1 MTLTENSAPPAL
13 PAIDALPDHPL
24 AVLTAREIRRVTEV
38 LTSAQALTRSAR
50 FVFIELQEPPK
61 HEVLT
66 WRPGTPW
73 DRQAFVVLR
82 ERAERTTYEA
92 VVSITR
98 GEVLSWTRV
107 DGVQPPMMGEEFLA
121 CEAAVQADPRWQAAM
136 RARGVT
142 DFALTMVDPWASGY
156 LGPQDDADRRRLARP
171 LTFVR
176 TSAQDNGYARPVEGL
191 VVEFDLDTMT
201 VLDVLDTGVVPLP
214 LFPGNYY
221 PELMVEPGNVPA
233 FSELRPEPRTIAIT
247 QPDGPSFSVDGHAVS
262 WQNWR
267 LRLGFTP
274 REGLVLHDVRYV
286 DRGVERPVLYRA
298 ALSEMYVPYGDPSP
312 LHKNKNVFD
321 EGEYGM
327 GVMANALELGCDCL
341 GEIRYFDAVVNDND
355 GQPVTMPNAIC
366 MHEED
371 ASIGWKHTDFRT
383 GRAEVRRNRRL
394 VVSFISTV
402 GNYEYGFY
410 WNLYLDGSIEFE
422 VKLTGIISTGALLP
436 GEVPR
441 HGTVVAPGLYGPHHQ
456 HFFSVRLDMRVDGD
470 RNNLYEVQTEAL
482 PPGPDNPH
490 GNAWIQTKRLLAS
503 ELEAQRTIDPL
514 AARSWLITSADTRN
528 ALGGEPGY
536 KLEPGSNVLPFWQ
549 PGSQQADR
557 GGFAEKHLWGT
568 PYAPRERYAAGE
580 YVAQNPGFDGLVRY
594 SAADRDLTASD
605 LVVWYTA
612 GAHHVARPEDWPV
625 MPVST
630 VGFHLKPVGFFDGNP
645 MLDLPPQRSACHG
658 AVVDQACGCGCGQD
672 VR

>member
-1 MTLTENSAPPAL
+1 MTLTSDGPAPTVLDAVPAE
-13 PAIDALPDHPL
+13 HPL
-24 AVLTAREIRRVTEV
+24 APLTADEIAR
-38 LTSAQALTRSAR
+38 TSALLRAAQDLGPTAR
-50 FVFIELQEPPK
+50 FVFVELAEPPK
-61 HEVLT
+61 QEVLA
-66 WRPGTPW
+66 WVPGTPW

-82 ERAERTTYEA
+82 ERAEQTTYEA
-92 VVSITR
+92 VVSLTR
-98 GEVLSWTRV
+98 GEVVSWTRL
-107 DGVQPPMMGEEFLA
+107 DGAQPPMMAEEFLA
-121 CEAAVQADPRWQAAM
+121 CEAAVQADPRWQEAL
-136 RARGVT
+136 RRRGVT
-142 DFALTMVDPWASGY
+142 DPALTMVDPWASGY
-156 LGPQDDADRRRLARP
+156 LGPQDDPAVRRLARP

-176 TSAQDNGYARPVEGL
+176 SSPDDNGYARPVEGL

-201 VLDVLDTGVVPLP
+201 VLDVIDTGVVPLP
-214 LFPGNYY
+214 PQPGNYY

-233 FSELRPEPRTIAIT
+233 FAAQRPAPKQISIT
-247 QPDGPSFSVDGHAVS
+247 QPDGPSFEVDGHAVA
-262 WQNWR
+262 WGNWR

-298 ALSEMYVPYGDPSP
+298 ALSEMYVPYGDPAP

-341 GEIRYFDAVVNDND
+341 GEIRYFDAVVNDGD
-355 GQPVTMPNAIC
+355 GAPVHMPNAIC

-371 ASIGWKHTDFRT
+371 ASIGWKHTDFRS

-394 VVSFISTV
+394 VISFIATV

-410 WNLYLDGSIEFE
+410 WHLSLDGSIAFE

-436 GEVPR
+436 GEDPA

-456 HFFSVRLDMRVDGD
+456 HFFNVRMDMQVDGD
-470 RNNLYEVQTEAL
+470 HNDLYEVQTEAV

-490 GNAWIQTKRLLAS
+490 GNAWVQTERLLET
-503 ELEAQRTIDPL
+503 ELAAQRTIDPL
-514 AARSWLITSADTRN
+514 AARSWLIASAETTN
-528 ALGGEPGY
+528 ALGGRPGY

-557 GGFAEKHLWGT
+557 GGFAEKHLWAT
-568 PYAPRERYAAGE
+568 PYAERERYAAGE
-580 YVAQNPGFDGLVRY
+580 YVAQNPGHDGLVRY
-594 SAADRDLTASD
+594 TAGDRPIAGSD

-612 GAHHVARPEDWPV
+612 GAHHVVRPEDWPV

-645 MLDLPPQRSACHG
+645 MLDLPPERSACHG
-658 AVVDQACGCGCGQD
+658 TVPAQSDGCGGGA
-672 VR
+672 